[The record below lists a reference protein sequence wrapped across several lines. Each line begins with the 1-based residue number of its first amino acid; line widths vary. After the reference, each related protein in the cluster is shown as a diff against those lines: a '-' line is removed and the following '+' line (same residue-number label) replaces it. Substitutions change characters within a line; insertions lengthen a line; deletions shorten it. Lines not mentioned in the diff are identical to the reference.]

1 MEILYISL
9 SPQTEWLNALNTN
22 DAWVNM
28 HGGIINVK
36 GIDFVYIG
44 GIGPQ

>member
-9 SPQTEWLNALNTN
+9 SSQTEWLNALNTN

-28 HGGIINVK
+28 HGGTIKVK

-44 GIGPQ
+44 DIGSQ